1 MAKVNQTWAR
11 DPEIAGSAD
20 TPSHPTTAGDSR
32 PYADTDRFGKT
43 QTGDTANI
51 QAAQNLVSDP
61 VWGVN
66 NYAGG
71 KNPPEKPQVPAAKGE

>member
-1 MAKVNQTWAR
+1 MANPDQTWAR
-11 DPEIAGSAD
+11 DPEIAASAD
-20 TPSHPTTAGDSR
+20 TPSHPTTSGDSR

-51 QAAQNLVSDP
+51 MAASNLVSDP

-71 KNPPEKPQVPAAKGE
+71 KNPPLSPEIPVAKGQ